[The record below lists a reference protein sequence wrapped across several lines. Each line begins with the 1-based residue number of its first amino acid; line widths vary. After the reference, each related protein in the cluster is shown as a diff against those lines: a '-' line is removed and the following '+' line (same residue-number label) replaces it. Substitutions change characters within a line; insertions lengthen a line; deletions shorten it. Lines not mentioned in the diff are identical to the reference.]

1 MLKGEYNHSI
11 DTKGRVTVPA
21 RFREVLGDS
30 FVITRGFEGCLS
42 AYPMERWDRIEKNLM
57 ALSLTN
63 AAGRKLTRLF
73 LGNAI
78 ECEVDKKGR
87 ILIPQPLRN
96 AAGIT
101 RDVVLTGLGDHIE
114 VWDSE
119 AWNKVNGADALENLS
134 AEELKSLEELE
145 L

>member
-1 MLKGEYNHSI
+1 MMKGEYNHTL
-11 DTKGRVTVPA
+11 DAKGRVTVPS
-21 RFREVLGDS
+21 RFRDELGDV
-30 FVITRGFEGCLS
+30 FVITRGFEGCIA
-42 AYPMERWDRIEKNLM
+42 AYPMARWNRIEENLM
-57 ALSLTN
+57 KLSLTN

-78 ECEVDKKGR
+78 ECEVDKMGR

-101 RDVVLTGLGDHIE
+101 RDVVLTGLGDHVEI
-114 VWDSE
+114 WDID
-119 AWNKVNGADALENLS
+119 AWNEQNSADSLEHMTE
-134 AEELKSLEELE
+134 EELASLEGLE

>member
-1 MLKGEYNHSI
+1 MMKGEYNHTI
-11 DTKGRVTVPA
+11 DAKGRVTVPS
-21 RFREVLGDS
+21 RFREVLGDH
-30 FVITRGFEGCLS
+30 FVITRGFDGCLA
-42 AYPMERWDRIEKNLM
+42 AYPAERWDRIEKNLM

-78 ECEVDKKGR
+78 ECDVDKMGR

-96 AAGIT
+96 AAGIS
-101 RDVVLTGLGDHIE
+101 RDVVITGLGDRVE

-134 AEELKSLEELE
+134 EDELRSLEELE

>member
-11 DTKGRVTVPA
+11 DAKGRVTVPA
-21 RFREVLGDS
+21 KFREVLGDT

-57 ALSLTN
+57 SLSLTN

-78 ECEVDKKGR
+78 ECEVDKMGR

-96 AAGIT
+96 AAGIL

-134 AEELKSLEELE
+134 EDELRSLEELE

>member
-78 ECEVDKKGR
+78 ECEVDKMGR

-119 AWNKVNGADALENLS
+119 AWNQVNGADALENLS

>member
-1 MLKGEYNHSI
+1 MMKGEYNHTI
-11 DTKGRVTVPA
+11 DAKGRVTVPS
-21 RFREVLGDS
+21 RFREVLGDH
-30 FVITRGFEGCLS
+30 FVITRGFDGCLA
-42 AYPMERWDRIEKNLM
+42 AYPAERWDRIEKNLM

-78 ECEVDKKGR
+78 ECDVDKMGR

-96 AAGIT
+96 AAGIS
-101 RDVVLTGLGDHIE
+101 RDVVMTGLGDRVE

-134 AEELKSLEELE
+134 EDELRSLEELE